1 MQEDMTMITIK
12 EAHTRRERNAFF
24 TFPLSNYKDNPY
36 YVPSLIFDEKWN
48 FNPRKNPAY
57 DHVETVLF
65 LAYDGSRVVGRVCG
79 LINRKLNERTG
90 DKQVRFN
97 RFDMI
102 DDIEVTRALIGA
114 VESWGKERGMDT
126 IVGPIGF
133 SDLDKE
139 GLLVEGFD
147 QPAQF
152 ITIYNHPYYVEHL
165 EKLGF
170 GKEVDWVE
178 YKIFVPE
185 AQDPRIERICEL
197 AKKRNGYTLHTFT
210 SKKKVLPYIREA
222 FYMYNEA
229 FSELYGFYPLTE
241 AQIEMTISQFISI
254 VTLEYLFIVTNKEDK
269 VVGFGLMVPSLA
281 DAVRRSK
288 GRLFPLGL
296 LRIKSALKKHDVL
309 DMYLIAVKPEYA
321 GRGVNALI
329 LNEGIKRAIAN
340 GVKYAETGPELE
352 DNLNVQSQWKAF
364 KTEQHKR
371 RRCYSKPIA

>member
-1 MQEDMTMITIK
+1 MITIK
-12 EAHTRRERNAFF
+12 EAHSSKERNAFF
-24 TFPLSNYKDNPY
+24 TFPLSIYKDNPY

-48 FNPRKNPAY
+48 FNPKKNPAY
-57 DHVETVLF
+57 EHVETVLF
-65 LAYDGSRVVGRVCG
+65 LAYDGPKVVGRVCG

-102 DDIEVTRALIGA
+102 DDLEVTRALIGA
-114 VESWGKERGMDT
+114 VETWGKQRGMDT

-170 GKEVDWVE
+170 VKEVDWVE
-178 YKIFVPE
+178 FKIFVPE

-210 SKKKVLPYIREA
+210 SKKKVLPYIRKA

-254 VTLEYLFIVTNKEDK
+254 VTLEYLFIVTNKEDE

-281 DAVRRSK
+281 DAVRKSK

-296 LRIKSALKKHDVL
+296 LRIKRALKKHDVL
-309 DMYLIAVKPEYA
+309 DMYLIAVKPEYT

-352 DNLNVQSQWKAF
+352 DNTNVQSQWKAF

-371 RRCYSKPIA
+371 RRCYTKPIA